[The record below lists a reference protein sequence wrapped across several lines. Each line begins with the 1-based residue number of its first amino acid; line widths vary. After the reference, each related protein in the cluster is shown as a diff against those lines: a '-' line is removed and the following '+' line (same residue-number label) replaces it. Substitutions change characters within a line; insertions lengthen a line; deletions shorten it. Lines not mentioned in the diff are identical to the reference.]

1 MGTKLNPGEFDGY
14 ALALPDEPLFVL
26 LGRDPDAP
34 TAVRVWAKQRLYQI
48 TRGSK
53 PESDKPMLE
62 QALECAKAMEVW
74 RANNV
79 GRWRNRAFVQ
89 GHFRTTPEIRATL
102 KAWAERNTADAH
114 ARLVGLLLA
123 DFEKVTI

>member
-14 ALALPDEPLFVL
+14 AIALPDEPLFVL

-48 TRGSK
+48 SRGSK
-53 PESDKPMLE
+53 PESDKPMLLS
-62 QALECAKAMEVW
+62 ALECAKAMEAW
-74 RANNV
+74 RADNV
-79 GRWRNRAFVQ
+79 GRWRGQRPAQ
-89 GHFRTTPEIRATL
+89 HLHTTPEIRATL

-123 DFEKVTI
+123 DFEKVTS